1 MKIFRFGSMARVRI
15 YSMDILAFH
24 LLSFLALE
32 FRIIIGFLSP
42 SLSQVVLSGT
52 KAFLL
57 FATEIWMP
65 LLICHHVSNPKYNA
79 PLSEILYSGHVDIF
93 QNKSFAFLALWTYL
107 VVAYDI
113 FSVKFDQCFG
123 ISSLKLVD
131 VWTD

>member
-42 SLSQVVLSGT
+42 SLSQVVLSDT

-65 LLICHHVSNPKYNA
+65 LLICHHVSNPKYNE
-79 PLSEILYSGHVDIF
+79 L
-93 QNKSFAFLALWTYL
+93 
-107 VVAYDI
+107 
-113 FSVKFDQCFG
+113 
-123 ISSLKLVD
+123 
-131 VWTD
+131 

>member
-1 MKIFRFGSMARVRI
+1 MSYNWCFVSAYNCFFPEEN
-15 YSMDILAFH
+15 FH
-24 LLSFLALE
+24 GLK
-32 FRIIIGFLSP
+32 
-42 SLSQVVLSGT
+42 T
-52 KAFLL
+52 
-57 FATEIWMP
+57 ATVANGHHPP
-65 LLICHHVSNPKYNA
+65 LA